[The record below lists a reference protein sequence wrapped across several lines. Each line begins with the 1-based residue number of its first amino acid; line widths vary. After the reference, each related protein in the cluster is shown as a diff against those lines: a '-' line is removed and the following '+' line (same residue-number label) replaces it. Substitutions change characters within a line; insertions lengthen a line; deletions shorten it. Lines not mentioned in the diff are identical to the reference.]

1 MADRLNIKVEHLTR
15 VEGHG
20 NIVVNLAAGRLE
32 EARFEIVEAPR
43 FFEAIMRGRDYQE
56 VIHIAGRVCGICSI
70 SHTCAALKAT
80 EAAFGVD
87 ISEQTLLLRRLA
99 YNGEIIGSH
108 VLHVYFLAAP
118 DFFELPSVFPMIEI
132 DKDAV
137 LRAMRLKRLAYD
149 LCKVVVGR
157 HTHPVAM
164 TVGGFSF
171 VQDED
176 ELGRI
181 RARLVEA
188 IEDVKQTVALFKSLT
203 VPQFERE
210 TEYVS
215 LKDPA
220 LYALYDGQIYSSEG
234 EIVGADQYQE
244 VIEEYV
250 VRHSTAKHARW
261 HRAQYMVGALARI
274 NNNFEQLH
282 PLAKE
287 AAAELGLTVP
297 CFNPFMNTIAQ
308 IVEIAHCVIDS
319 VDLIDSVLDRG
330 VQDES
335 SRVEP
340 QAGRGVGAIE
350 APRGTLFHDY
360 EFDDG
365 GKCVSANLVIPTAQN
380 LANLDADM
388 RQFVPQIVSGTR
400 EQITRQLE
408 MLVRAYDPCISCA
421 THMLTVEFS

>member
-1 MADRLNIKVEHLTR
+1 MPDRLNINVEHLTR

-32 EARFEIVEAPR
+32 KARFEIVEAPR
-43 FFEAIMRGRDYQE
+43 FFEAILRGRDYQE
-56 VIHIAGRVCGICSI
+56 VVHIAARVCGICSI
-70 SHTCAALKAT
+70 SHSCAALKAT

-87 ISEQTLLLRRLA
+87 ISEQTVLLRRLA

-118 DFFELPSVFPMIEI
+118 DFFELPSVFPMIDI

-137 LRAMRLKRLAYD
+137 LRAMRMKKLAYD

-157 HTHPVAM
+157 HTHPVGM
-164 TVGGFSF
+164 MVGGFSF
-171 VQDED
+171 VQDES
-176 ELGRI
+176 ELAQI

-188 IEDVKQTVALFKSLT
+188 IEDVKQTVVLFKKLT

-215 LKDPA
+215 LKDSK
-220 LYALYDGQIYSSEG
+220 LYALYDGQIYSNEG
-234 EIVGADQYQE
+234 ESVGADQYQE
-244 VIEEYV
+244 VIQEYV

-261 HRAQYMVGALARI
+261 HRPEYMVGALARI

-287 AAAELGLTVP
+287 AAAELDLTVP
-297 CFNPFMNTIAQ
+297 CFNPFMNTLAQ

-340 QAGRGVGAIE
+340 QAGRGVGVIE
-350 APRGTLFHDY
+350 APRGRPF
-360 EFDDG
+360 G
-365 GKCVSANLVIPTAQN
+365 GGAGHRNRGI
-380 LANLDADM
+380 
-388 RQFVPQIVSGTR
+388 GTSR
-400 EQITRQLE
+400 
-408 MLVRAYDPCISCA
+408 
-421 THMLTVEFS
+421 

>member
-1 MADRLNIKVEHLTR
+1 MADRLDINLEHLTR

-20 NIVVNLAAGRLE
+20 NIVVNLAEGRLE

-43 FFEAIMRGRDYQE
+43 FFEAILRGRDYQE
-56 VIHIAGRVCGICSI
+56 VVHIAARVCGICSI
-70 SHTCAALKAT
+70 SHSCAVLKAT
-80 EAAFGVD
+80 EAAFGVEL
-87 ISEQTLLLRRLA
+87 SEQTLLLRRLA
-99 YNGEIIGSH
+99 YNGEMIGSH

-118 DFFELPSVFPMIEI
+118 DFFELPSIFPMIDI

-137 LRAMRLKRLAYD
+137 LRAMRMKKLAYD
-149 LCKVVVGR
+149 LCAAVVGR

-171 VQDED
+171 AQE
-176 ELGRI
+176 EGALARI
-181 RARLVEA
+181 RIRLLDA
-188 IEDVKQTVALFKSLT
+188 IEDTKETVRLFKELT
-203 VPQFERE
+203 VPQFDRE

-215 LKDPA
+215 LKDPN
-220 LYALYDGQIYSSEG
+220 LYALYDGQVYSSEG
-234 EIVGADQYQE
+234 ETIAAEQYQSF
-244 VIEEYV
+244 VEEYV

-261 HRAQYMVGALARI
+261 HRPEYMVGALARV

-287 AAAELGLTVP
+287 SATELGLTVP
-297 CFNPFMNTIAQ
+297 CFNPFMNTVAQ
-308 IVEIAHCVIDS
+308 IVEIAHCVEDS
-319 VDLIDSVLDRG
+319 IELIDTILDRG
-330 VQDES
+330 IQPEAVDVKP
-335 SRVEP
+335 R
-340 QAGRGVGAIE
+340 AGRGVGVIE

-360 EFDDG
+360 EFDDQ
-365 GKCVSANLVIPTAQN
+365 GKCVQANLVIPTAQN

-388 RQFVPQIVSGTR
+388 RRIVPQIADQTK
-400 EQITRQLE
+400 EQVTRQLE

>member
-1 MADRLNIKVEHLTR
+1 MADRLNINVEHLTR

-20 NIVVNLAAGRLE
+20 NIVVNLAEGRLE

-43 FFEAIMRGRDYQE
+43 FFEALLRGRDYQE
-56 VIHIAGRVCGICSI
+56 VVHIAARVCGICSI
-70 SHTCAALKAT
+70 SHSCAALKAT
-80 EAAFGVD
+80 EAAFGVEL
-87 ISEQTLLLRRLA
+87 SEQTLLLRRLA
-99 YNGEIIGSH
+99 YNGEMIGSH

-118 DFFELPSVFPMIEI
+118 DFFELPSVFAMIDI

-137 LRAMRLKRLAYD
+137 LRAMRMKKLAYD
-149 LCKVVVGR
+149 LCKAVAGR

-171 VQDED
+171 IQDED
-176 ELGRI
+176 ELARI
-181 RARLVEA
+181 RTRLLEA
-188 IEDVKQTVALFKSLT
+188 IEDVKETVRLFKDLT
-203 VPQFERE
+203 APQFERE
-210 TEYVS
+210 TEYAS
-215 LKDPA
+215 LKDPD
-220 LYALYDGQIYSSEG
+220 LYALYDGQLYSSEG
-234 EIVGADQYQE
+234 ETIRADQYQE
-244 VIEEYV
+244 VIQEYV
-250 VRHSTAKHARW
+250 VPHSTAKHARW
-261 HRAQYMVGALARI
+261 HRPEYMVGALARV

-287 AAAELGLTVP
+287 AVAELGLTVP

-308 IVEIAHCVIDS
+308 IVEIAHCVEDS
-319 VDLIDSVLDRG
+319 IGLIDTVLDRG
-330 VQDES
+330 IQPET
-335 SRVEP
+335 VEINP
-340 QAGRGVGAIE
+340 RAGRGVGVIE

-360 EFDDG
+360 EYDDT

-388 RQFVPQIVSGTR
+388 RQFVPQIVGGTR

-421 THMLTVEFS
+421 THMLTIKFC

>member
-1 MADRLNIKVEHLTR
+1 MPDRLNINVEHLAR

-20 NIVVNLAAGRLE
+20 NIVVNLAEGRLE

-43 FFEAIMRGRDYQE
+43 FFEAIMQGRDYQE

-80 EAAFGVD
+80 EAAFGVEL
-87 ISEQTLLLRRLA
+87 SEQALLLRRLA

-108 VLHVYFLAAP
+108 VLHVYFLATP
-118 DFFELPSVFPMIEI
+118 DFFEVPSVFRMVNI

-137 LRAMRLKRLAYD
+137 LRAMRMKKLSYD
-149 LCKVVVGR
+149 LCAAVAGR
-157 HTHPVAM
+157 HTHPVGM
-164 TVGGFSF
+164 MVGGFSF
-171 VQDED
+171 VQDES
-176 ELGRI
+176 ELAQI

-188 IEDVKQTVALFKSLT
+188 IEDTKQTVQLFKELT

-215 LKDPA
+215 LKDSK

-261 HRAQYMVGALARI
+261 HRPEYMVGALARV

-287 AAAELGLTVP
+287 AAAELRLTVP
-297 CFNPFMNTIAQ
+297 CFNPFINTIAQ
-308 IVEIAHCVIDS
+308 IIEIAHCVEDS
-319 VDLIDSVLDRG
+319 IGLIDTMLDG
-330 VQDES
+330 GIQPET
-335 SRVEP
+335 VELKP
-340 QAGRGVGAIE
+340 RAGRGVGVIE

-360 EFDDG
+360 EFDDQ

-388 RQFVPQIVSGTR
+388 RQFVPQIASGTHK
-400 EQITRQLE
+400 EITRQLE

-421 THMLTVEFS
+421 THMLTVKFS

>member
-1 MADRLNIKVEHLTR
+1 MADRLNINVQHLTR

-20 NIVVNLAAGRLE
+20 NIVVNLSEGRLE

-43 FFEAIMRGRDYQE
+43 FFEALLRGRDYQE
-56 VIHIAGRVCGICSI
+56 VVHIAARVCGICSI
-70 SHTCAALKAT
+70 SHSCAVLKAT
-80 EAAFGVD
+80 EAAFGVEL
-87 ISEQTLLLRRLA
+87 SEQTLLLRRLA
-99 YNGEIIGSH
+99 YNGEMIGSH

-118 DFFELPSVFPMIEI
+118 DFFELPSIFPMIDI

-137 LRAMRLKRLAYD
+137 LRAMRMKKLAYD
-149 LCKVVVGR
+149 LCAAVVGR

-171 VQDED
+171 VQE
-176 ELGRI
+176 EGALARI
-181 RARLVEA
+181 RTRLLDA
-188 IEDVKQTVALFKSLT
+188 IEDTKETVRLFKELT

-220 LYALYDGQIYSSEG
+220 LYALYDGQLYSSEG
-234 EIVGADQYQE
+234 ESVGADQYQE
-244 VIEEYV
+244 VIQEYV
-250 VRHSTAKHARW
+250 VRHSTAKHAHW
-261 HRAQYMVGALARI
+261 HRPQYMVGALSRI

-282 PLAKE
+282 PLARE
-287 AAAELGLTVP
+287 AATELGLTVP

-308 IVEIAHCVIDS
+308 IVEIAHCMEDS
-319 VDLIDSVLDRG
+319 IALIDAILAEGILQQSAAVN
-330 VQDES
+330 
-335 SRVEP
+335 P

-360 EFDDG
+360 KYDEK

-388 RQFVPQIVSGTR
+388 RRIVPQIADQTK
-400 EQITRQLE
+400 EQITRQLK

-421 THMLTVEFS
+421 THMLTVKFS

>member
-1 MADRLNIKVEHLTR
+1 MADRLNINLEHLTR

-20 NIVVNLAAGRLE
+20 NIVVNLAEGRLE

-43 FFEAIMRGRDYQE
+43 FFEAILRGRDYQE

-80 EAAFGVD
+80 EAAFGVEL
-87 ISEQTLLLRRLA
+87 SEQTLLLRRLA

-118 DFFELPSVFPMIEI
+118 DFFELPSIFPMIDI

-137 LRAMRLKRLAYD
+137 LRAMRMKKLSYD
-149 LCKVVVGR
+149 LCAAVAGR

-176 ELGRI
+176 ALGRI
-181 RARLVEA
+181 RGRLVEA
-188 IEDVKQTVALFKSLT
+188 IEDVKQTVALFKKLT

-215 LKDPA
+215 LRDPA
-220 LYALYDGQIYSSEG
+220 AYALYDGEVYSSEG
-234 EIVGADQYQE
+234 AAMPARGYQDA
-244 VIEEYV
+244 IHEYV

-261 HRAQYMVGALARI
+261 HRPEYMVGALARI
-274 NNNFEQLH
+274 NNNFDQLH
-282 PLAKE
+282 PLARE
-287 AAAELGLTVP
+287 AAADLGLTVP

-308 IVEIAHCVIDS
+308 IVEIAHCVEDS
-319 VDLIDSVLDRG
+319 IGLIDAMLDRG
-330 VQDES
+330 IEPETVEVKP
-335 SRVEP
+335 RV
-340 QAGRGVGAIE
+340 GRGVGAIE

-360 EFDDG
+360 EFDDQ

-388 RQFVPQIVSGTR
+388 RQLVPQIADQTK

-421 THMLTVEFS
+421 THMFTVEFN